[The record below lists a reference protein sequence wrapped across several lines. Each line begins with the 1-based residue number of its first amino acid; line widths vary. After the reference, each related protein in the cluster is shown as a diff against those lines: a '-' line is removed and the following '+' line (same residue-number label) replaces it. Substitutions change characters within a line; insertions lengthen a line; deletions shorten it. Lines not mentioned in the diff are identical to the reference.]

1 MSTFRYRC
9 KQYDQQIEWWFEGT
23 GFRAFARLDREL
35 SNLHEWYWSL
45 ACDPFPYSH
54 IFHKGFY
61 NIFQI
66 WCKLWKIFQLSHLF
80 LILDLVAGIPSK
92 MASLAETTI
101 EKVRQSGIPADVLK
115 KRAVEYWKK
124 NSAHNSQMQD
134 VLPRADE
141 IYEGMRYNIAK
152 LIGRSSS
159 VTDISKLG
167 ACKVYRRKNIPLANL
182 PSSQTS
188 CIPIKLVDEAVGNS
202 DYSND
207 KNNTDIQSLHVGAI
221 EIVMNSFASSDCN
234 ILGGFLLIDTCH
246 TEVQNAIRSIFVSPM
261 RGGRPIRMIS
271 FPDTLV
277 QIEPNMNKRF
287 QLLCTTSNGDFM
299 QGRDLALMQVNV
311 LAHAVTHTSTFTPT
325 PYYERI
331 LSREKGFIVEYLDRM
346 TYAVHNQNHPTE
358 KDLLESD
365 FNFDFEGQPILKKI
379 SSTRATFSKGSS
391 FRYTIA
397 GSKKKEDKVPITRLQ
412 GYADQRSYID
422 GVHDTFDT
430 SHAVLQTGADF
441 FKQNLDDTS
450 TIHDT
455 MLGAMIGQS
464 KVVIPKTLVA
474 GTVIFNGPLADLM
487 QLGLYRSTIALQR
500 THIITGKIHV
510 VAMLETAVNTGLGL
524 AICFNS
530 GIRGRASS
538 DIYTTCSQDAMIWNP
553 SCTKVMQ
560 YSFNP
565 NPCADGWSLPFLE
578 KTGYYC
584 VITCVTGWTG
594 TPMQDTFM
602 TLNWHISR
610 EECKPKIYTIFNP
623 EPEMTLNRW
632 MGRAIFPQQSTQV
645 VRRIPLSIG
654 GGAGAKNAVLI
665 NLPNAIMSM
674 WRYFKADIE
683 FELIKMSSPY
693 INATIAFFIAFGDLP
708 DQTVNFEAFP
718 HKLIVFSEKQDRTT
732 ITFTK
737 EEFLMAWSTQVRPDT
752 QLAEDGCPYLYAITH
767 NGVSS
772 SIDGDFILGI
782 KLSKLMAVENFGV
795 NPGIMGS
802 RLLGAVAQSG
812 QTQQVWN
819 KIWRVGSPTQPR
831 DGLFTFSVDLLGVDL
846 ILDGQD
852 GAVSTLSSSPVANLL
867 RTAAWKCGT
876 LHVKVVM
883 TGRVTVT
890 RAQWASHTQM
900 SLVNSDNSQHYEA
913 QKWSI
918 STPHA
923 WEREFSIDICGP
935 NNGFEMWRSRWS
947 NQTTWILEFTVA
959 GATQSATFDIF
970 YRLDE
975 TWRSA
980 GNILMPPFQVGTARH
995 TATGQ
1000 TASAA

>member
-9 KQYDQQIEWWFEGT
+9 KQYDQEIQWWFSGT
-23 GFRAFARLDREL
+23 GHRAWKRFERKLTD
-35 SNLHEWYWSL
+35 LHDWYWSL
-45 ACDPFPYSH
+45 AADPFPYSQKFWKAFYL
-54 IFHKGFY
+54 IFRA
-61 NIFQI
+61 
-66 WCKLWKIFQLSHLF
+66 WAKLGLVIQFSYLF
-80 LILDLVAGIPSK
+80 LLLDFFVSLPSK
-92 MASLAETTI
+92 MASQVETTV
-101 EKVRQSGIPADVLK
+101 EKVRQSGIPADILK
-115 KRAVEYWKK
+115 RKATDFWKK
-124 NSAHNSQMQD
+124 NTVHNSQMQD

-141 IYEGMRYNIAK
+141 IYEGMRFNIAK
-152 LIGRSSS
+152 YIGRSSS
-159 VTDISKLG
+159 VSDIAKLG
-167 ACKVYRRKNIPLANL
+167 KCKVYRRKNIPLDNL
-182 PSSQTS
+182 PSAQTS
-188 CIPIKLVDEAVGNS
+188 CIPIKLVDEVVGNS
-202 DYSND
+202 DYTSGD
-207 KNNTDIQSLHVGAI
+207 ESTDVQSLHVGAI

-246 TEVQNAIRSIFVSPM
+246 TEIENAIRSIFVSPM

-277 QIEPNMNKRF
+277 QVEPNMNKRF

-331 LSREKGFIVEYLDRM
+331 LSREKGFIVEYLNRM

-365 FNFDFEGQPILKKI
+365 FNFDFEGQPVLKKI
-379 SSTRATFSKGSS
+379 SSTKAVFSKGSS
-391 FRYTIA
+391 FKYTIS
-397 GSKKKEDKVPITRLQ
+397 GQKSKDPLHKLKRRTKK
-412 GYADQRSYID
+412 SYID
-422 GVHDTFDT
+422 GIQDTF
-430 SHAVLQTGADF
+430 SIEHATLQAGADY
-441 FKQNLDDTS
+441 FKQNLDDVS
-450 TIHDT
+450 SIEDT
-455 MLGAMIGQS
+455 MLGAMVGQT

-474 GTVIFNGPLADLM
+474 GTILSSSPIVDVM
-487 QLGLYRSTIALQR
+487 QQNLFRSTIALQR

-530 GIRGRASS
+530 GIRGKASA

-560 YSFNP
+560 FSFNP
-565 NPCADGWSLPFLE
+565 NPCSDGWSLAFLE
-578 KTGYYC
+578 KTGFHC

-610 EECKPKIYTIFNP
+610 ENCKPKIYTIFNP
-623 EPEMTLNRW
+623 ESEMVLNRW

-645 VRRIPLSIG
+645 VRRMPLSVG
-654 GGAGAKNAVLI
+654 GGAGAKNAILM
-665 NLPNAIMSM
+665 NLPNAILSM

-708 DQTVNFEAFP
+708 DETVNFEAFP
-718 HKLIVFSEKQDRTT
+718 HKLIVFSEKQDRTI
-732 ITFTK
+732 ITFSK

-752 QLAEDGCPYLYAITH
+752 QLTEDGCPYLYAITH

-772 SIDGDFILGI
+772 SIEGDFVLGI
-782 KLSKLMAVENFGV
+782 KMTRLMAVENIGV
-795 NPGIMGS
+795 NPGIIGS

-819 KIWRVGSPTQPR
+819 KIWRIGTPAEAKE
-831 DGLFTFSVDLLGVDL
+831 GLFQFSVDLLGINLVT
-846 ILDGQD
+846 DGQE
-852 GAVSTLSSSPVANLL
+852 GSTSVLSSSPIANLL
-867 RTAAWKCGT
+867 RTSAWKCGT
-876 LHVKVVM
+876 LHVKVIM
-883 TGRVTVT
+883 TGRVTVS
-890 RAQWASHTQM
+890 RADWASHTQM
-900 SLVNSDNSQHYEA
+900 SLVNSDNAQHYEA

-923 WEREFSIDICGP
+923 WEKEFSIDICGP
-935 NNGFEMWRSRWS
+935 NNGFEMWRSSWS

-959 GATQSATFDIF
+959 GVPQSAVFEIF

-980 GNILMPPFQVGTARH
+980 GNILMPPLLVSNVRHSIAGTA
-995 TATGQ
+995 
-1000 TASAA
+1000 ASAA